1 MSVCTAAEIAE
12 KRRIALEKLAAK
24 KQRLANASSTA
35 TKITSPVQQQLTAT
49 GDISTNSFFKQQN
62 HTQTHSATN
71 ANPPQNSSAKPTAA
85 AINFLNDLKRSN
97 IGKYVNKAR
106 NSAQPYSR
114 SPFNHKQKDAAT
126 HSANNSNQQNLAP
139 IFVVKVSCK
148 VYMISNT
155 RFVAQPSCF
164 HAKLID
170 VFKTIPSRSYDNSK
184 CLWSFGLQDYEL
196 LQERVGGMKPDI
208 SIGIIPKSVITV
220 CRTPPVDIERSCL
233 SSIEPKLAEKL
244 LPFQQEGVCFAI
256 AHHGRL
262 MICDEMGLGKT
273 YQALA
278 VADFYKESWPLLICT
293 TASVRESWINHV
305 RDLLPSIPVHYIQ
318 TLLSN
323 QQYFH
328 DAKVLITSY
337 NMMDRHVDRLL
348 EHKFGFVI
356 FDESHTLKNAKTKCA
371 MVAERLTQN
380 ARHVIL
386 LSGTPALSRPLELF
400 TQIHLI
406 DRKFMTFREYT
417 TRYCDG
423 KQTNFGWD
431 ATGQSNLEE
440 LNVVLKEKF
449 MIRRTKEAVLPQL
462 AEKNRETVVLDP
474 ALLSTNTDTKQN
486 LETLS
491 RDFSTSKGR
500 EREDILLRFY
510 STTAEVKARAVCA
523 YLKNLVKDKIK
534 FIVFAHHRIMMDA
547 ITDCLCTLNVN
558 FVRIDGSTKNE
569 ARGEY
574 IDKFQTKSSC
584 QVAVLSLRACNAGIT
599 LTAAEMIVF
608 AELDWNPSTL
618 AQAESRAHRIGQNKA
633 IICRYLMAPK
643 TADDVIWNM
652 LKSKQDVLNRAGLF
666 CENLQDATHTAAP
679 TGSHKIESYFS
690 PIKKN
695 DSSKSNAEP
704 NAVDIE
710 PQPAASSALDAV
722 KKLDLNRELENIDEL
737 FMDDDDDAFK
747 DLLF

>member
-24 KQRLANASSTA
+24 KQRLAAEAKLTP
-35 TKITSPVQQQLTAT
+35 PVQQQRTTA
-49 GDISTNSFFKQQN
+49 GAISTNSFFKQQN
-62 HTQTHSATN
+62 HTQTHNPTN
-71 ANPPQNSSAKPTAA
+71 TTAKPQQNTSAKPSSA

-97 IGKYVNKAR
+97 IGKYANNAR
-106 NSAQPYSR
+106 DAAQPYPR
-114 SPFNHKQKDAAT
+114 SPFHNKSTAAAT
-126 HSANNSNQQNLAP
+126 HTASNTNKQTLAP
-139 IFVVKVSCK
+139 IFVVSVSCK

-155 RFVAQPSCF
+155 RFVVQPSCF
-164 HAKLID
+164 HGKLID
-170 VFKTIPSRSYDNSK
+170 VFKTIPSRLYDNGK
-184 CLWSFGLQDYEL
+184 QIWSFGLQDYEL
-196 LQERVGGMKPDI
+196 LQERVSGMKPDV
-208 SIGIIPKSVITV
+208 SIGTLPKSVISV
-220 CRTPPVDIERSCL
+220 CRAPPVEIERSCL
-233 SSIEPKLAEKL
+233 SSIEPKLAQKL

-293 TASVRESWINHV
+293 TASVRESWANHV
-305 RDLLPSIPVHYIQ
+305 RELLPSLPVYYVQ

-337 NMMDRHVDRLL
+337 NMMDKHVEKLL
-348 EHKFGFVI
+348 ERKFGFII

-406 DRKFMTFREYT
+406 DRKFMTYREYT

-423 KQTNFGWD
+423 KQTHFGWD
-431 ATGQSNLEE
+431 ASGQSNLDE
-440 LNVVLKEKF
+440 LNVVLKAKF

-474 ALLSTNTDTKQN
+474 ELLTTSTDTKQN

-491 RDFSTSKGR
+491 KDFSASKGR

-547 ITDCLCTLNVN
+547 ITDCLCRLNVN
-558 FVRIDGSTKNE
+558 FIRIDGTTKNE

-574 IDKFQTKSSC
+574 IEKFQTKSEC

-599 LTAAEMIVF
+599 LTAAEMIIF

-618 AQAESRAHRIGQNKA
+618 AQAESRAHRIGQNKP

-652 LKSKQDVLNRAGLF
+652 LKNKQEVLNKAGLF

-690 PIKKN
+690 PMKKVE
-695 DSSKSNAEP
+695 SPQTSTAT
-704 NAVDIE
+704 NAVSFK
-710 PQPAASSALDAV
+710 PQPTAAVTVDAA
-722 KKLDLNRELENIDEL
+722 KKLDLSKELENIDEL

-747 DLLF
+747 DIAF

>member
-1 MSVCTAAEIAE
+1 M
-12 KRRIALEKLAAK
+12 L
-24 KQRLANASSTA
+24 
-35 TKITSPVQQQLTAT
+35 
-49 GDISTNSFFKQQN
+49 
-62 HTQTHSATN
+62 
-71 ANPPQNSSAKPTAA
+71 
-85 AINFLNDLKRSN
+85 
-97 IGKYVNKAR
+97 
-106 NSAQPYSR
+106 
-114 SPFNHKQKDAAT
+114 
-126 HSANNSNQQNLAP
+126 
-139 IFVVKVSCK
+139 
-148 VYMISNT
+148 ISNT
-155 RFVAQPSCF
+155 RFAAQPSCF

-184 CLWSFGLQDYEL
+184 HIWSFGLQDYEL
-196 LQERVGGMKPDI
+196 LQERVGGMKPDV
-208 SIGIIPKSVITV
+208 SIGAIPKSVISV
-220 CRTPPVDIERSCL
+220 CRAPPVEIERSCL
-233 SSIEPKLAEKL
+233 YSIEPKLAQKL

-293 TASVRESWINHV
+293 TASVRESWVNHI
-305 RDLLPSIPVHYIQ
+305 RELLPSLPVHYIQ

-337 NMMDRHVDRLL
+337 NMMDKHVERLL

-371 MVAERLTQN
+371 MVAERLTQK

-406 DRKFMTFREYT
+406 DRKFMTFKEYT
-417 TRYCDG
+417 IRYCDG
-423 KQTNFGWD
+423 KQNQFGWD
-431 ATGQSNLEE
+431 ASGQSNLEE
-440 LNVVLKEKF
+440 LNVVLKVKF
-449 MIRRTKEAVLPQL
+449 MMRRTKEAVLPQL

-474 ALLSTNTDTKQN
+474 AFLTSNTDTKQN

-491 RDFSTSKGR
+491 RSFSASRGR

-523 YLKNLVKDKIK
+523 YIKNLVRDKIK
-534 FIVFAHHRIMMDA
+534 FIVFAHHRIMLDA
-547 ITDCLCTLNVN
+547 ITDCLCKLNVN
-558 FVRIDGSTKNE
+558 FVRIDGTTKNE
-569 ARGEY
+569 TRGEY
-574 IDKFQTKSSC
+574 IEKFQTKSSC
-584 QVAVLSLRACNAGIT
+584 QVAVLSLRACNVGIT

-618 AQAESRAHRIGQNKA
+618 AQAESRAHRIGQNKP
-633 IICRYLMAPK
+633 IVCRYLMAPK

-652 LKSKQDVLNRAGLF
+652 LKNKQDVLNRAGLF

-679 TGSHKIESYFS
+679 TRSPKIENYFS
-690 PIKKN
+690 PVKRD
-695 DSSKSNAEP
+695 DSPKSSVVANAANMKP
-704 NAVDIE
+704 QLVASVAVDAVD
-710 PQPAASSALDAV
+710 AAN
-722 KKLDLNRELENIDEL
+722 KLDLSKELDDINEL

-747 DLLF
+747 DLMF

>member
-35 TKITSPVQQQLTAT
+35 TKITSPVQQQCTAT
-49 GDISTNSFFKQQN
+49 GAISTNSFFKQQN
-62 HTQTHSATN
+62 HTQTQSDAN
-71 ANPPQNSSAKPTAA
+71 AKLQQNSSAKPSAA

-97 IGKYVNKAR
+97 IGKYVNNAR
-106 NSAQPYSR
+106 NSAQPYPR
-114 SPFNHKQKDAAT
+114 SPFHNKPNAAAIQT
-126 HSANNSNQQNLAP
+126 VSNVNQQNLAP
-139 IFVVKVSCK
+139 VFAVQVSCK

-155 RFVAQPSCF
+155 RFVAQPSCY

-170 VFKTIPSRSYDNSK
+170 VFKTIPSRSYDNLK
-184 CLWSFGLQDYEL
+184 CTWSFGLQDYEL
-196 LQERVGGMKPDI
+196 LQERVGGMKPDV
-208 SIGIIPKSVITV
+208 SIGTIPKSVISV
-220 CRTPPVDIERSCL
+220 CRTPPVEIEHSCL
-233 SSIEPKLAEKL
+233 SSIEPKLAQKL

-293 TASVRESWINHV
+293 TASVRESWVNHV
-305 RDLLPSIPVHYIQ
+305 RDLLPSIHVHYIQ
-318 TLLSN
+318 TLLNN

-337 NMMDRHVDRLL
+337 NMMDKHVDRLL

-356 FDESHTLKNAKTKCA
+356 FDESHTLKNAKTKCSMA
-371 MVAERLTQN
+371 AERLTQK

-406 DRKFMTFREYT
+406 DRKFMTFKEYT

-423 KQTNFGWD
+423 KQTHFGWD

-449 MIRRTKEAVLPQL
+449 MIRRTKDSVLPQL
-462 AEKNRETVVLDP
+462 AEKNRETVLLDP
-474 ALLSTNTDTKQN
+474 ALLSINTVSKQN

-534 FIVFAHHRIMMDA
+534 FIVFAHHRVMLDA
-547 ITDCLCTLNVN
+547 ISDCLCKLNVN
-558 FVRIDGSTKNE
+558 FIRIDGTTKNE

-574 IDKFQTKSSC
+574 IEKFQTKSSC

-599 LTAAEMIVF
+599 LTAAEMIIF

-643 TADDVIWNM
+643 TADDAIWNM
-652 LKSKQDVLNRAGLF
+652 LKNKQDVLNRAGLF

-679 TGSHKIESYFS
+679 TGSHKIENYFS
-690 PIKKN
+690 PMKKVDPPKSSTTADVVHIK
-695 DSSKSNAEP
+695 
-704 NAVDIE
+704 
-710 PQPAASSALDAV
+710 PQPAAGVVDDAAQ
-722 KKLDLNRELENIDEL
+722 KLDLSKELENIDEF

-747 DLLF
+747 DLMF